1 MSNSLH
7 PFFTEFSNFLN
18 NIESKTSK
26 AKSEVDLPSSI
37 ITHSG
42 QDRIIFSEKIQT
54 IQNELDNL
62 SAQIEK
68 SPTSSIIVDS
78 TEKLLDDCENNIKRI
93 SLYLQKSV
101 VLLLIYILILYFV
114 IILDMELLFLLMS
127 LCLLALYNL
136 FRGE

>member
-18 NIESKTSK
+18 SIESKTSK
-26 AKSEVDLPSSI
+26 AKSEADLPSSI

-42 QDRIIFSEKIQT
+42 QDRIIFSEKIQK

-62 SAQIEK
+62 SVKIEK

-78 TEKLLDDCENNIKRI
+78 TEKLLDDCENNIRKM

-101 VLLLIYILILYFV
+101 AF
-114 IILDMELLFLLMS
+114 
-127 LCLLALYNL
+127 
-136 FRGE
+136 